1 MYAHVPRYDD
11 EHNPLISLSQYG
23 IMNYRWIIDIHI
35 VIVFI
40 VFDSLMNTHT
50 PDHFNYNQT
59 YICIWS
65 CGLMPDSSSKR
76 HGTRCCCF

>member
-1 MYAHVPRYDD
+1 MCLDVTTSTIRSSHYL
-11 EHNPLISLSQYG
+11 N
-23 IMNYRWIIDIHI
+23 IMNYRCHFDIHI
-35 VIVFI
+35 VIVIVF